1 MNYAVILSGGIGTRM
16 RDDGFPK
23 QYLKVQNKPIL
34 IYTLEKFEACKSIDK
49 IVVVAADEWKDT
61 IYGWKNT
68 YGISKLL
75 DVTHSGG
82 TRQESIQN
90 GLKVC
95 VGSRHKNDD
104 NVIIHDA
111 VRPLVSTDLI
121 TSCLNALDDYEGC
134 MPILPL
140 NDTVYMSTNG
150 TEISQLLDRNLL
162 FAGQSPEAFRL
173 WKYYEI
179 NCNTNVEELKN
190 IHGTTELA
198 YKNNLK
204 IKLVKGEDTNFKL
217 TTPAD
222 LQRFEMIIGESN
234 ESL

>member
-23 QYLKVQNKPIL
+23 QYIKVKNKPIL
-34 IYTLEKFEACKSIDK
+34 IYTLEKFETCEAIDE
-49 IVVVAADEWKDT
+49 IIVVAAKEWSDT
-61 IYGWKNT
+61 IYNWKNT
-68 YGISKLL
+68 YGISKLQS
-75 DVTHSGG
+75 VTCGG
-82 TRQESIQN
+82 ETRQESILN

-95 VGSRHKNDD
+95 VGDQRNMQD

-111 VRPLVSTDLI
+111 VRPLVSTALI
-121 TSCLNALDDYEGC
+121 TSCLNTLDDYDGC

-150 TEISQLLDRNLL
+150 TEISQLLDRSLL
-162 FAGQSPEAFRL
+162 FAGQAPEAFRL

-179 NCNTNVEELKN
+179 NCNTDIEELKK
-190 IHGTTELA
+190 IRGTTELA
-198 YKNNLK
+198 YKNDLK

-222 LQRFEMIIGESN
+222 LQRFEMIIGGSN

>member
-23 QYLKVQNKPIL
+23 QYIKIQNKPIL
-34 IYTLEKFEACKSIDK
+34 IYTLEKFENCDAIDK
-49 IVVVAADEWKDT
+49 IIVVAAKEWADT
-61 IYGWKNT
+61 IYNWKNT
-68 YGISKLL
+68 YGISKLQN
-75 DVTHSGG
+75 VTCGG
-82 TRQESIQN
+82 ETRQESILN

-95 VGSRHKNDD
+95 VGTHHNMQD

-111 VRPLVSTDLI
+111 VRPLVSTALI

-150 TEISQLLDRNLL
+150 TEISQLLDRSQL
-162 FAGQSPEAFRL
+162 FAGQAPEAFRL

-179 NCNTNVEELKN
+179 NCNTDIEELKK
-190 IHGTTELA
+190 IRGTTELA
-198 YKNNLK
+198 YKNDLK
-204 IKLVKGEDTNFKL
+204 IKLVNGDDSNFKL

-222 LQRFEMIIGESN
+222 LQRFEMIIGGSN